1 MNKKVLAMVGVNNNN
16 DESPVKNA
24 QLVDA
29 AVAPVVET
37 LQGKRIDVT
46 RDDQLRYWS
55 TYFGVTPEQLCQ
67 AVRTV
72 GPWARAVSAHLK

>member
-1 MNKKVLAMVGVNNNN
+1 MNNKLLPMVGASST
-16 DESPVKNA
+16 DESPVKDA
-24 QLVDA
+24 QLLDA
-29 AVAPVVET
+29 TTVPVVET

-46 RDDQLRYWS
+46 RDDQLNYWS
-55 TYFGVTPEQLCQ
+55 TYFGVTPEELCQ